1 MLQNSTTD
9 FQIKEPL
16 NGKLWEKEW
25 HCLVAVERTLVQK
38 GVNEDAGGRYGVG
51 APSRGWLS
59 NNQHVSMHQGTMYS
73 LQQRVR
79 RRPSSGPAGSPSRDR
94 SPERV
99 TRLSSGTGGQE
110 GGGTGG
116 GDGSGAAAARL
127 GLPLLR
133 RCRPPPYYYYYV
145 LNSVPLACLRLF
157 FV

>member
-38 GVNEDAGGRYGVG
+38 GANEDAGGRYGVG

-110 GGGTGG
+110 EGAL
-116 GDGSGAAAARL
+116 AAATAVVQR
-127 GLPLLR
+127 PL
-133 RCRPPPYYYYYV
+133 V
-145 LNSVPLACLRLF
+145 LVFLF
-157 FV
+157 FAVVVLLLIIIISFFVASAPSSSIESGN